1 MTSKF
6 NCRLRKNGDKPKY
19 FLHLKVVLHATKA
32 KRIDNAGEEL
42 LAHCDKYRQRLSIAG
57 RSVKAVIFHM

>member
-6 NCRLRKNGDKPKY
+6 NCRLRKNGVKPKCLSTFEKGASCY
-19 FLHLKVVLHATKA
+19 EG
-32 KRIDNAGEEL
+32 KRIDNAGEEV
-42 LAHCDKYRQRLSIAG
+42 LAHCDKYRQRLSRAG